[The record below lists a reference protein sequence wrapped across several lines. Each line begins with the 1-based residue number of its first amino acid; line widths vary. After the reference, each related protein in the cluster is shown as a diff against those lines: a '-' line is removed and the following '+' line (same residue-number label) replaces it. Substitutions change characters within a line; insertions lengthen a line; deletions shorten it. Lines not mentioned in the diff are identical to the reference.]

1 MNITKLLA
9 ARSNDSLGNKN
20 PTIAFLGDSVTQGCF
35 ELYKT
40 PERIS
45 TVCDQESVYSRYV
58 AKILHMLYPKCNVNI
73 INAGISGDSAPGG
86 YKRIERDVLC
96 HKPDLTVVCFGLND
110 SAKGPDKIDKY
121 TEALGKIF
129 DALKAAGSEI
139 IFMTPCMMCTG
150 ESPLNPEI
158 FREFTAKYM
167 EIQNSGLLDRYIEAG
182 RKNAKE
188 YGVRICDVY
197 AKWKAMHENGVDVTA
212 LHSNYIN
219 HPTREMHWLFAYS
232 LVEEMMK

>member
-9 ARSNDSLGNKN
+9 ARSNNSLENKL

-40 PERIS
+40 PVKIS

-73 INAGISGDSAPGG
+73 INAGVSGDTAPGG
-86 YKRIERDVLC
+86 YKRLERDVLC

-110 SAKGPDKIDKY
+110 SSRGIDKIDKY
-121 TEALGKIF
+121 TDALGKIF
-129 DALKAAGSEI
+129 DALTESGSEV
-139 IFMTPCMMCTG
+139 IFMTPCMMCTD

-158 FREFTAKYM
+158 FREFASKYM
-167 EIQNSGLLDRYIEAG
+167 DIQNSGLLDRYVEAG
-182 RKNAKE
+182 KKTAEER
-188 YGVRICDVY
+188 GIRICDVY
-197 AKWKAMHENGVDVTA
+197 AKWKAMAENGVDVTS
-212 LHSNYIN
+212 LLSNYIN

-232 LVEEMMK
+232 LVEEMMR